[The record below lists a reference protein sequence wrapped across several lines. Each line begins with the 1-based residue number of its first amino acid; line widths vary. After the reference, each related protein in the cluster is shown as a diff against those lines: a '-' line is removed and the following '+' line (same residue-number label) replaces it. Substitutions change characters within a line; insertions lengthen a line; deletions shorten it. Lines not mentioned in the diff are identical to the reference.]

1 MGEASMVPLIKT
13 RVRAIKRC
21 PAGEPECRRT
31 GVRGRT
37 RRPGRRSMGSYGP
50 WRLSRHP
57 RSARSRSMGCRRG
70 KRDVRGPGHSV
81 QLGAR
86 DDGMHLPGRQLRVRP
101 HVPVGGMRCRI
112 VGLIRRPDAFAP
124 PPVPSDEP
132 VVPVPERVVEDDC
145 TVPVRALPLGPPSH
159 SYTTPAGP
167 SFHHVARAMY
177 AATAATATTIGE
189 TVPAFE
195 SVFGFNG
202 EGIRCTPVIRFKY
215 QSRIPVSWPAEA

>member
-1 MGEASMVPLIKT
+1 MPSNGCSWPDPEARPTINGIVWTMAVVTTSEVGTKPKHGMPSRQT
-13 RVRAIKRC
+13 RC
-21 PAGEPECRRT
+21 PRSGTFRSTRSTGRWDAPSRSTTART
-31 GVRGRT
+31 ASCSRGRDAMPH
-37 RRPGRRSMGSYGP
+37 RRADTT
-50 WRLSRHP
+50 SR
-57 RSARSRSMGCRRG
+57 C
-70 KRDVRGPGHSV
+70 
-81 QLGAR
+81 
-86 DDGMHLPGRQLRVRP
+86 LRP
-101 HVPVGGMRCRI
+101 
-112 VGLIRRPDAFAP
+112 P

-132 VVPVPERVVEDDC
+132 VVPVPERVVEDDR
-145 TVPVRALPLGPPSH
+145 TVPVRALPLGPPFH

-189 TVPAFE
+189 TIPVFE